1 MGENNKSLS
10 YDFILGQKYKAL
22 QDRPLK
28 FMSRYLDL
36 KQSMQTNFF
45 LNAKSWMWSSDSIGV
60 DANATNSPPTLIG
73 TGYQWT
79 IPTSK
84 GHL

>member
-1 MGENNKSLS
+1 MKILHYIQKHVQNPQCHHVAPYILMGENNKSLS

-45 LNAKSWMWSSDSIGV
+45 FKCKKLNVI
-60 DANATNSPPTLIG
+60 
-73 TGYQWT
+73 
-79 IPTSK
+79 
-84 GHL
+84 